1 MKRKVLSLFMTA
13 ALSVSLLTGCGAG
26 GSQSPTTTVGTSGAA
41 AGSEQSESDT
51 TAEAEA
57 TAEAVKE
64 PVNLTIPVASSV
76 SSLNRILEGYKEGWM
91 MLAPVYDELFYK
103 DVNETRYY
111 LAESYEV
118 SEDGMTVTLK
128 LKDGMTWHDGEPIT
142 ADDIIFSLD
151 CNMDTN
157 NGANFTNIAYIN
169 EKPVSYE
176 KVDDLTVA
184 ITLPEPSASY
194 PDLLGKL
201 TPIPEHVFN
210 GNTSI
215 ADVPENMEGIG
226 SGPYKVVDF
235 KQDQYL
241 VLERYDNYYGGQASI
256 DTVTFKIISTET
268 QEVAFMNGEVNF
280 MELSTAEATAK
291 YANDPS
297 YNVITYPEG
306 RVNYMAVNKFCSTF
320 EDPKVLEAVFAA
332 LDRDQIIQ
340 GAYGEGMAEPANS
353 IFSNVNLF
361 YDSSVKSYERDLEKA
376 KQLVEETGLGDK
388 TLKLY
393 FNADRVYMKE
403 TALIIQQQ
411 LKEAGINLEVT
422 PIESSGFF
430 TKVFGEDGDYEFYL
444 NGYGASGDPDIVVA
458 GMYDGTWG
466 VNLKVSDEAAAL
478 WKEGRANS
486 DDAERKEIYKKLQ
499 EQAITDMSVYPIA
512 FPNYVFAVSANLKGA
527 DTYKTTPVFEDYTK
541 LKFE

>member
-1 MKRKVLSLFMTA
+1 MKSKVLSLMLGA
-13 ALSVSLLTGCGAG
+13 AMAASLLTGCGSSG
-26 GSQSPTTTVGTSGAA
+26 NQSPSSKAETAAEADGGQTTEA
-41 AGSEQSESDT
+41 AGSQALSPT
-51 TAEAEA
+51 
-57 TAEAVKE
+57 
-64 PVNLTIPVASSV
+64 NLTIPVASCV
-76 SSLNRILEGYKEGWM
+76 SSLNRLLEGYKEGWM
-91 MLAPVYDELFYK
+91 MLAPLYDELYYK
-103 DVNETRYY
+103 DVDETRYY
-111 LAESYEV
+111 LADSYQV
-118 SEDGMTVTLK
+118 SEDGLKVTLK

-142 ADDIIFSLD
+142 ADDVIFSLD

-176 KVDDLTVA
+176 KVDDLTVE

-215 ADVPENMEGIG
+215 ADAPENMEGIG
-226 SGPYKVVDF
+226 SGPYKVADF

-241 VLERYDNYYGGQASI
+241 VLERYDGYYGGKASI
-256 DTVTFKIISTET
+256 DSVTFKIISTDT
-268 QEVAFMNGEVNF
+268 QEVALMNGEVNF
-280 MELSTAEATAK
+280 MELSTAEAVAK
-291 YANDPS
+291 YASDPAYS
-297 YNVITYPEG
+297 VVTYPEG
-306 RVNYMAVNKFCSTF
+306 RVNYMGVNKFCSTF
-320 EDPKVLEAVFAA
+320 DDPKVLEAVFAA

-340 GAYGEGMAEPANS
+340 GAYGQGMAEPANS

-361 YDSSVKSYERDLEKA
+361 YDSTVKSYGRDLDKA

-403 TALIIQQQ
+403 TALVIQQQ

-466 VNLKVSDEAAAL
+466 VNLKVGDETAKL
-478 WKEGRANS
+478 WKDGRATS
-486 DDAERKEIYKKLQ
+486 DDNERKEIYKKLQ
-499 EQAITDMSVYPIA
+499 EQAIADMSVYPIA
-512 FPNYVFAVSANLKGA
+512 YPNYVFVVSENLKGA
-527 DTYKTTPVFEDYTK
+527 DTYKTTPVFEDYMK

>member
-1 MKRKVLSLFMTA
+1 MKRRMLSLIFGAVA
-13 ALSVSLLTGCGAG
+13 AASLLTACGSNSTKNQP
-26 GSQSPTTTVGTSGAA
+26 SQTEKTVTE
-41 AGSEQSESDT
+41 AGSEQASDGSEAS
-51 TAEAEA
+51 
-57 TAEAVKE
+57 E
-64 PVNLTIPVASSV
+64 PSNLTIPVASSV
-76 SSLNRILEGYKEGWM
+76 SSLNRLLEGYKEGWM
-91 MLAPVYDELFYK
+91 MLAPVYDELYYK

-111 LAESYEV
+111 LADSYEV
-118 SEDGMTVTLK
+118 SGDGLSVTLK
-128 LKDGMTWHDGEPIT
+128 LKEGMTWHDGEPIT

-176 KVDDLTVA
+176 KTDDLTVV

-201 TPIPEHVFN
+201 TPIPKHIYN

-215 ADVPENMEGIG
+215 ADAPENMKGIG
-226 SGPYKVVDF
+226 SGPYKVVEF

-241 VLERYDNYYGGQASI
+241 VLERYDNYYGGKAAI
-256 DTVTFKIISTET
+256 DTVTFKIISTDT
-268 QEVAFMNGEVNF
+268 QEVALMKGDVNF
-280 MELSTAEATAK
+280 MELSTAEAVAK
-291 YANDPS
+291 YASDS
-297 YNVITYPEG
+297 AYSVITYPEG
-306 RVNYMAVNKFCSTF
+306 RVNYMAVNKFSSTF
-320 EDPKVLEAVFAA
+320 DDPKVIEAVFAA
-332 LDRDQIIQ
+332 LDREQIIQ
-340 GAYGEGMAEPANS
+340 GAYGQGMAEPANS

-361 YDSSVKSYERDLEKA
+361 YDSTVKSYERDLEKA

-411 LKEAGINLEVT
+411 MKEAGINLEVT

-478 WKEGRANS
+478 WKDGRGTS
-486 DDAERKEIYKKLQ
+486 DDKERKEIYKKLQ
-499 EQAITDMSVYPIA
+499 EQAMTDMSVYPIA
-512 FPNYVFAVSANLKGA
+512 YPNYVFVVSANLKGA
-527 DTYKTTPVFEDYTK
+527 DTLKTTPVFEDYMK